1 MYEGH
6 DLGETAQMNV
16 GRRTF
21 FKLAGVATAGSV
33 IPGCK
38 KEADRLIPY
47 VLPDE
52 QIVPGVADWY
62 ASVCGEC
69 PAGCGV
75 LVRVMEGRAKKVE
88 GNPSHPMNRGKL
100 CAKGQASLQSL
111 YNPDRL
117 RHPFQREGPR
127 GEGTFVPLQWEESLQ
142 RLVQVLRDRH
152 VPPMMVTR
160 PLSGTL
166 AGLLSDFMES
176 MGGRLYFCAPN
187 AELPLHAAWRESMG
201 SDSRPFYDL
210 AHADYLLSFGAP
222 FLEHWLSPVAMGIAF
237 GHMRQGRT
245 TVRGRYIHI
254 EPRMSVTAAN
264 ADQWLP
270 IRPGTEGMLALGI
283 GQLILD
289 GHQST
294 SSVKELGRFRTFYGS
309 VRLEEIESAT
319 GLSRDVIGRL
329 AHDFVSA
336 RAPVAMGGGT
346 ACSQTNGTLSLI
358 AINGLN
364 ALASSIGRPSLA
376 RGFPCHEPRP
386 DRSIPWLTEQTVSE
400 LVEKQDGEGPVLLLY
415 GCNPLFTMPPSVPI
429 KTLFE
434 QASSVVSFS
443 SFLDESSEYA
453 DLLLPDR
460 DPLESWGDHDAEST
474 TQVMGLSQPV
484 VTPLYDTKQLGDTI
498 LDLSRRLGLGG
509 VQAMTFY
516 DRLRERWRT
525 FLGDKPHDETDD
537 WFEQAW
543 ISRLQEGGWWPE
555 EGSPGALPVNFAPS
569 RRFEP
574 ARFVGEEI
582 EYPFVLH
589 PYPSMALGHGEG
601 ANRPW
606 LQELPDTLTTVVWG
620 SWVEINPMTAR
631 DLGVTQGDSVRVISP
646 FGSLT
651 ASVVLFPGIRPE
663 VVAMPLGQ
671 GHASYGRYAK
681 NRGVNPV
688 ELLAP
693 ALDTVTGTLAAGATR
708 VRIEQTGA
716 KGRLVTLERPAMDQ
730 SDLITITRQ
739 HKDEGLRSPR

>member
-1 MYEGH
+1 
-6 DLGETAQMNV
+6 MNV
-16 GRRTF
+16 GRRTL
-21 FKLAGVATAGSV
+21 FKLAGVATAGSI

-38 KEADRLIPY
+38 KEADRLVPY
-47 VLPDE
+47 LLPDE
-52 QIVPGVADWY
+52 QIVPGVANWY

-69 PAGCGV
+69 NAGCGI
-75 LVRVMEGRAKKVE
+75 LVRVMEGRAKKIE
-88 GNPSHPMNRGKL
+88 GNPDHPVNHGKL

-142 RLVQVLRDRH
+142 RLAQALRDRH

-160 PLSGTL
+160 PVSGTL
-166 AGLLSDFMES
+166 ARLLSEFMDS
-176 MGGRLYFCAPN
+176 MGGTLYFCAPN

-201 SDSRPFYDL
+201 SDSGPFYDL

-245 TVRGRYIHI
+245 TVRGRYIHL

-270 IRPGTEGMLALGI
+270 IRPGTEGMVALGI
-283 GQLILD
+283 GRFILD
-289 GHQST
+289 GHQSR
-294 SSVKELGRFRTFYGS
+294 SPRKELERFRIFYGS
-309 VRLEEIESAT
+309 VCLEDIESAT
-319 GLSRDVIGRL
+319 GLSRDVISRL
-329 AHDFVSA
+329 AHDFMSA
-336 RAPVAMGGGT
+336 RAPIAIGGGT

-364 ALASSIGRPSLA
+364 ALASSMGRESLA
-376 RGFPCHEPRP
+376 HGVRRHDPRP
-386 DRSIPWLTEQTVSE
+386 DRSIPWLTEQTVFE
-400 LVEKQDGEGPVLLLY
+400 LVEKQDAGAGPMLLLY

-460 DPLESWGDHDAEST
+460 DPLESWGDHVVESPA
-474 TQVMGLSQPV
+474 QVMGLSQPV
-484 VTPLYDTKQLGDTI
+484 VTPLHETQQIGDTI
-498 LDLSRRLGLGG
+498 LELSRRLNFGHG
-509 VQAMTFY
+509 QSQTFY
-516 DRLRERWRT
+516 DRLRERWKT
-525 FLGDKPHDETDD
+525 VLADQLHAKAAD
-537 WFEQAW
+537 WFEPEW
-543 ISRLQEGGWWPE
+543 IALLQQ
-555 EGSPGALPVNFAPS
+555 GALWREPSRTAPPANFAPS
-569 RRFEP
+569 RAFEE
-574 ARFVGEEI
+574 ASFVGEER

-620 SWVEINPMTAR
+620 SWVEVNPMTAR
-631 DLGVTQGDSVRVISP
+631 DLAITQGDVVRVISP

-651 ASVVLFPGIRPE
+651 ASVVLFPGIRPD

-671 GHASYGRYAK
+671 GHTSYGRYAK
-681 NRGVNPV
+681 NRGANPA

-693 ALDTVTGTLAAGATR
+693 ALDSVTGTLAAGATR
-708 VRIEQTGA
+708 VRIEPTGE
-716 KGRLVTLERPAMDQ
+716 KGRLVTLERPTVEPI
-730 SDLITITRQ
+730 DLIAIDR
-739 HKDEGLRSPR
+739 R

>member
-1 MYEGH
+1 
-6 DLGETAQMNV
+6 MNL
-16 GRRTF
+16 GRRTL
-21 FKLAGVATAGSV
+21 FKLAGAATAGSI
-33 IPGCK
+33 IPGCQ
-38 KEADRLIPY
+38 KEVDRLVPY
-47 VLPDE
+47 LLPDD
-52 QIVPGVADWY
+52 QIVPGVANWY
-62 ASVCGEC
+62 ASVCSEC
-69 PAGCGV
+69 SAGCGI

-88 GNPSHPMNRGKL
+88 GNPDHPVNHGKL

-117 RHPFQREGPR
+117 RQPLQREGRR
-127 GEGTFVPLQWEESLQ
+127 GQGTFVPLKWEEGLQ
-142 RLVQVLRDRH
+142 RLAQVLRDRRE
-152 VPPMMVTR
+152 PPLMVTR

-166 AGLLSDFMES
+166 ARLLSEFMDS
-176 MGGRLYFCAPN
+176 IGGTLYFYAPD
-187 AELPLHAAWRESMG
+187 AELPVHAAWRESMG
-201 SDSRPFYDL
+201 CDGAPFYDL

-245 TVRGRYIHI
+245 TVRGRYVHI

-283 GQLILD
+283 GRLILD

-294 SSVKELGRFRTFYGS
+294 SSGKELERFRMFYGS
-309 VRLEEIESAT
+309 VRLEDIESAT
-319 GLSRDVIGRL
+319 GLSRDVISRL

-336 RAPVAMGGGT
+336 RAPLAMGGGS

-364 ALASSIGRPSLA
+364 ALASSMGRQSLA

-386 DRSIPWLTEQTVSE
+386 DRSIPWLTEQTVFQ
-400 LVEKQDGEGPVLLLY
+400 LVEKQNADAGPVLLLY

-460 DPLESWGDHDAEST
+460 DPLESWGDYAVESPA
-474 TQVMGLSQPV
+474 QVIGLSQPV
-484 VTPLYDTKQLGDTI
+484 VTPLYHTKQLGDTI

-525 FLGDKPHDETDD
+525 FLGDKAHDETDD

-543 ISRLQEGGWWPE
+543 VARLQEGGWWPE
-555 EGSPGALPVNFAPS
+555 EGGAGAPPANFAPS
-569 RRFEP
+569 RGFEQ
-574 ARFVGEEI
+574 ARFVGEER

-620 SWVEINPMTAR
+620 SWIEINPVTAR
-631 DLGVTQGDSVRVISP
+631 DLGITQGDSVRVISP

-651 ASVVLFPGIRPE
+651 ASVVLFPGIHPG

-681 NRGVNPV
+681 NRGVNPA

-693 ALDTVTGTLAAGATR
+693 ALDGMTGTLAAGATR
-708 VRIEQTGA
+708 VRIEPTGT
-716 KGRLVTLERPAMDQ
+716 KGRLVTLERPTMEP
-730 SDLITITRQ
+730 SDLIAIER
-739 HKDEGLRSPR
+739 R